1 MRYTAKSF
9 LSTCAIGAVF
19 LPVVLIACNTPLVK
33 QSDPN
38 ALDFDKLDQEYFP
51 DGATLESF
59 MNPDSSRPFKALS
72 QISVPKPSNS
82 SIINQQVAVQL
93 GKAFFWDVQVSGD
106 GKTACATCHAS
117 GGVDKRQFNIV
128 HPLRKSDGSLEFEDT
143 VSGIN
148 QYMNFD
154 KLLKSRDPND
164 NDDHRFVNYI
174 AFGSPGVARAD
185 FVGIKSDPSVA
196 SDNCNQV
203 WDPVFQNFR
212 QVTDRNSPS
221 MIGAVFN
228 RQQFWDG
235 RANEQF
241 NGLNPFGFTP
251 NNLEG
256 SLTNMGN
263 SSLASQAV
271 GPVNSSVEMSCKG
284 RGFHGFNGVGAKLL
298 ARQPLQ
304 FQKVAGDDSVLGS
317 LANAG
322 NGLNT
327 TYPALINQAF
337 SSSVANDASNK
348 FSLIWGE
355 AIQAYIST
363 LIPDQ
368 TPFDRWLAGAAV
380 GSSGSINRMQLYGFE
395 VFRSRGNCLQCHGGT
410 ELTDA
415 SVSAYQATRA
425 LGRSTGEDGA
435 DIGYHNIGN
444 TPPDHPTEIGR
455 NGKGPGGTTF
465 AENKTSKND
474 RAFKTPGL
482 RNIKL
487 TGPYFHN
494 GRAITL
500 HDVLDFY
507 EKPSELGFLGKDK
520 QVSTQMKTLSLST
533 YDHQFLEDFLKNAL
547 TDCRTEKQQGPFDH
561 PSLPLPLA
569 SSNGDEG
576 MISAVGRNGTGS
588 CP

>member
-1 MRYTAKSF
+1 MRYTARSF
-9 LSTCAIGAVF
+9 LGTCTAAALL
-19 LPVVLIACNTPLVK
+19 LPVILIACNTPVLK
-33 QSDPN
+33 SDPN
-38 ALDFDKLDQEYFP
+38 ALDYDKLDQEYFP
-51 DGATLESF
+51 DGVVLDSF
-59 MNPDSSRPFKALS
+59 MNPDQSRPFKALS

-82 SIINQQVAVQL
+82 SIINQKAAVQL
-93 GKAFFWDVQVSGD
+93 GKAFFWDIQTGMD

-117 GGVDKRQFNIV
+117 AGVDKRQFNIV
-128 HPLRKSDGSLEFEDT
+128 HPLRKSDGSLEFENT
-143 VSGIN
+143 VSAVN
-148 QYMNFD
+148 QYLNFD
-154 KLLKSRDPND
+154 SLLKSRDPGD
-164 NDDHRFVNYI
+164 TDDHRFVNYV
-174 AFGSPGVARAD
+174 AFGSPGVPRAN
-185 FVGIKSDPSVA
+185 FLSINSNPSIAV
-196 SDNCNQV
+196 DNCNLV
-203 WDPVFQNFR
+203 WDPVFQNYR
-212 QVTDRNSPS
+212 QVTGRNTPS

-235 RANEQF
+235 RANDQF

-256 SLTNMGN
+256 ALTNMGN

-271 GPVNSSVEMSCKG
+271 GPVNNDVEMSCKG
-284 RGFHGFNGVGAKLL
+284 RGFHGFNGAGAKLL

-304 FQKVAGDDSVLGS
+304 FQKVASDDSVLGE
-317 LANAG
+317 LANSG
-322 NGLNT
+322 NGLKLS
-327 TYPALINQAF
+327 YPSLITQAF
-337 SSSVANDASNK
+337 SSNVANDAYNK

-355 AIQAYIST
+355 AVQAYMAT

-368 TPFDRWLAGAAV
+368 TPFDRWLTGAAV
-380 GSSGSINRMQLYGFE
+380 GSAGSINRNQLYGFE
-395 VFRSRGNCLQCHGGT
+395 VFRSRGNCIQCHGGT

-415 SVSAYQATRA
+415 SVSAYQAARA
-425 LGRSTGEDGA
+425 LGRSAGTDGA
-435 DIGYHNIGN
+435 DIGFHNIGN

-455 NGKGPGGTTF
+455 NGKGPGGATF

-474 RAFKTPGL
+474 RAFKTPAL

-494 GRAITL
+494 GRAISL

-507 EKPSELGFLGKDK
+507 EKPSELGFLGKDP
-520 QVSTQMKTLSLST
+520 QVSNLMKTLNLSS
-533 YDHQFLEDFLKNAL
+533 YDHQFLEEFLRVAL

-569 SSNGDEG
+569 SSNGSEG
-576 MISAVGRNGTGS
+576 LVSAVGRSGTGS